1 MSEARFIRR
10 ISAELNSAE
19 IRRLNR
25 LPHSCRTLDWSCRN
39 IRQECDTDS
48 NVEFLPFRIQFIRY
62 VNLLSMRRLR
72 PAIQDGVTER
82 RVRFRRKLL
91 LLL

>member
-25 LPHSCRTLDWSCRN
+25 LSHFCRTFDWSCRI
-39 IRQECDTDS
+39 IRQKCDNDS
-48 NVEFLPFRIQFIRY
+48 TVEYLPCRIQFIHY
-62 VNLLSMRRLR
+62 VNLLSMRKFD
-72 PAIQDGVTER
+72 PAKE
-82 RVRFRRKLL
+82 K
-91 LLL
+91 